1 MVVSIAIKDRSLK
14 QTRISYF
21 KLSPIWYRNLHGL
34 RREIGQFFKII
45 FLNRTKSLVDR
56 SNREITHNYF

>member
-1 MVVSIAIKDRSLK
+1 MVMSIAIKDRSLK
-14 QTRISYF
+14 QIRIFYF

-34 RREIGQFFKII
+34 RREIGQFFEII
-45 FLNRTKSLVDR
+45 FFDRTKSLVDR